1 MLERFISDREV
12 RFESKTPAK
21 IPVVSQDAATPRA
34 LAGEDSWEY
43 FDGSSSVA
51 SGDGDAQ

>member
-12 RFESKTPAK
+12 RFEGKAPAK
-21 IPVVSQDAATPRA
+21 IPVVSKDAATPCA
-34 LAGEDSWEY
+34 LAGEELWGY
-43 FDGSSSVA
+43 CDGSSAVA